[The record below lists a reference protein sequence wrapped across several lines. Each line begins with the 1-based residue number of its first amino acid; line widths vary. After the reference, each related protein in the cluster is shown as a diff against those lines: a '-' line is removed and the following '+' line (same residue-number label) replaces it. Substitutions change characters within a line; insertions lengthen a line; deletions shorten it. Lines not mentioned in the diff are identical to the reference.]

1 MSSIDLR
8 VENRMARSVS
18 PIQFP
23 QVGSIT
29 ISGSLPLSS
38 DESTAVAGGS
48 FVVEH
53 TDDKH
58 RAQVV
63 HLPHL
68 LVVIQG
74 GLPSHLY
81 VSVSA

>member
-1 MSSIDLR
+1 MSSINLR
-8 VENRMARSVS
+8 AENRMARSML

-63 HLPHL
+63 HRPQL
-68 LVVIQG
+68 LVVVPG
-74 GLPSHLY
+74 GL
-81 VSVSA
+81 